1 MAHAYTAYAD
11 VARKSLGKFKKA
23 SFHVPS
29 LHWMPFLPHCPDP
42 RTVGIDPLPSEVG

>member
-23 SFHVPS
+23 SFHLVTAFSQHPV
-29 LHWMPFLPHCPDP
+29 LRFA
-42 RTVGIDPLPSEVG
+42 G